1 MNCNM
6 NIARNVSLMADFYEF
21 TMVNG
26 YLENKIEDKIVYF
39 DMFFRRVPDRGGFAI
54 MSGLGTLIDYLKNL
68 KFSQEDIEYLR
79 EQKIFGEAFFK
90 YLKTF
95 EFSCDMW
102 AVEEGVPIFPGEPIL
117 VIRGPVSQVQLI
129 ETLVLF
135 TINHQSLIATKA
147 NRMVRAAEGRD
158 VLEFGARRAMG
169 ADSAI
174 FGARAAFIGGCSGTS
189 LTEAGRRFSIPV
201 FGTMAHS
208 WVQLFDNEYNAFKS
222 YANAYPDKCM
232 LILDTYNTLESGIKN
247 AIKVFKK
254 EIIPKG
260 FRPFGVRIDSG
271 DITYLSK
278 KIRNLLDEEG
288 FKDCKICASNSLDEY
303 IIRDM
308 LIQGAAIDIFGVG
321 EKLITASSDPIFGG
335 VYKLCA
341 VEDKGRIV
349 SKIKISENVSK
360 ITIPGFK
367 TVWRLYD
374 SLSKKSMADVITFKD
389 ENIDESE
396 PLEIF
401 DQHCTWKRK
410 KIKNFYKEKIL
421 KRVLKTGKV
430 CYNVPELID
439 IKKNCML
446 KVSSLWDEVKRFEN
460 PHQYYVDLSKEL
472 WEEKNKLIS
481 KNKF

>member
-1 MNCNM
+1 MNCDM
-6 NIARNVSLMADFYEF
+6 DIARNVSLMADFYEF

-54 MSGLGTLIDYLKNL
+54 MSGLGTLIEYLKNL
-68 KFSQEDIEYLR
+68 KFSEEDIEYLR
-79 EQKIFGEAFFK
+79 EQKIFSEAFFK

-102 AVEEGVPIFPGEPIL
+102 AVEEGTPIFPGEPIL

-147 NRMVRAAEGRD
+147 NRMVRAAGGRD

-174 FGARAAFIGGCSGTS
+174 FGARAAFIGGCAGTS

-208 WVQLFDNEYNAFKS
+208 WVQLFDSEYDAFKS

-232 LILDTYNTLESGIKN
+232 LVLDTYNTLESGIKN

-254 EIIPKG
+254 EILPKG
-260 FRPFGVRIDSG
+260 FRPLGVRIDSG

-308 LIQGAAIDIFGVG
+308 LIQGAEIDSFGVG

-341 VEDKGRIV
+341 VENNGKIV
-349 SKIKISENVSK
+349 SKIKISENVNK

-374 SLSKKSMADVITFKD
+374 SLSKKAMADVITFKD
-389 ENIDESE
+389 ESINESG
-396 PLEIF
+396 PIEIF

-410 KIKNFYKEKIL
+410 TIKNFYTEKIL

-439 IKKNCML
+439 VKKSCML
-446 KVSSLWDEVKRFEN
+446 KVSSPWDEVKRFEN
-460 PHQYYVDLSKEL
+460 PHQYYVDLSKKL